1 MSDLETILS
10 LSVPVA
16 PSNEKAAAAAA
27 LKAVNEQ
34 LESELLCMP
43 DDKEDLWE
51 DQELWIGRWKDLLV
65 CNGFSF
71 ISSY

>member
-1 MSDLETILS
+1 M
-10 LSVPVA
+10 PVA
-16 PSNEKAAAAAA
+16 PSNEKAATAIA

-34 LESELLCMP
+34 LESKLLCML

-65 CNGFSF
+65 HDGFSF
-71 ISSY
+71 IRSEERRVGKECA

>member
-34 LESELLCMP
+34 LESKLLYMP

-65 CNGFSF
+65 HNGFSF